1 MKTDPME
8 AMKKP
13 TIAALFALASS
24 LLGCSVFTAGESVE
38 EPDLARARA
47 TRASA
52 DAKHGSDPSEH
63 AHHAHEP
70 RQPETAAAK
79 EVAAVPEVKEK
90 VTAAHILISYEG
102 ARAAS
107 DTTKRTKE
115 QAQKL
120 ADDIAAKAHARNAN
134 FEELAR
140 RYTEDPSG
148 KQNGGK
154 LGSFERG
161 RLVKPFEDAV
171 FALSPGQISGVV
183 ETAFG
188 FHIIYR
194 EK

>member
-1 MKTDPME
+1 MDTVE

-13 TIAALFALASS
+13 TIAALFALASG
-24 LLGCSVFTAGESVE
+24 LVGCSVFTAGESVE

-47 TRASA
+47 TRAAA
-52 DAKHGSDPSEH
+52 DAKHEH
-63 AHHAHEP
+63 GDAPAPAHHAHEP
-70 RQPETAAAK
+70 EVAAAK
-79 EVAAVPEVKEK
+79 EAVPEVKEK
-90 VTAAHILISYEG
+90 VTASHILISYEG

-107 DTTKRTKE
+107 ETTKRTKE

-120 ADDIAAKAHARNAN
+120 ADDIAAKARARNAN
-134 FEELAR
+134 FEELAK

-154 LGSFERG
+154 LGAFERG

-171 FALSPGQISGVV
+171 FALSPGQVSGVV